1 MKKVLSKALLLTCAP
16 VMAQNISTA
25 SIDDILNSSKVIYG
39 DDDRVEVYQASA
51 AEQKLAASTAAMVE
65 ASSVTLVANQ
75 GTGEEY
81 YQLNDESLADGM
93 NVCEDERFASQPSA
107 AMCSGFLVAPDLLV
121 TAGHCVNS
129 KFDCQGNVWV
139 FDYNMDKETGKAK
152 TKVDPKNLY
161 KCAEIVNYKYG
172 WDTDNDYA
180 LIQLDRVVE
189 GRDALEIR
197 KEGAVQV
204 GEKITVIGHPS
215 GLPSK
220 VAGGAAVRSIE
231 PREYFVAN
239 LDTFGGNSGSAVF
252 NATTNVVEG
261 ILVRGEKDYVYD
273 DVRGCR
279 VVNECENDECR
290 GEDVTKITEI
300 NELIFIDELI
310 AAVKKADMD
319 TVGRILS
326 THFNPDMHDRKGNTA
341 LMVAVENNK
350 INVIKKLL
358 EECASST
365 KATLTKASPL
375 EYAFKNKKEEVIS
388 LFVEKM
394 ELDSAEAKM
403 AISFAIENDSDMIIK
418 AMIDKGLDLE
428 EQRHGNTLVAHAV
441 KFGSGKVAA
450 VLLES
455 GANKDVVVD
464 SVTPLLHKSI
474 GMKLTD
480 VAKQLIEMGSNINE
494 QSIGTGH
501 TALHEAIASNN
512 VEIVSTILENE
523 PNLKAQDLLGYTPMK
538 KARRLGRKEIKKMI
552 RKYKFNRFFA
562 RIFNK
567 N

>member
-1 MKKVLSKALLLTCAP
+1 MKKVLSKALLLTCSP
-16 VMAQNISTA
+16 VLAQNISTA
-25 SIDDILNSSKVIYG
+25 SIDDILNSTKVIYG

-290 GEDVTKITEI
+290 GEYVTKITEI

-319 TVGRILS
+319 TIERILS

-350 INVIKKLL
+350 IAVIKKLL
-358 EECASST
+358 EKGASST

-375 EYAFKNKKEEVIS
+375 EYAFKNKKEEVLA

-394 ELDSAEAKM
+394 DINSAEAKM

-428 EQRHGNTLVAHAV
+428 EQRHGNTLVAFAV
-441 KFGSGKVAA
+441 KFGNGKVAA

-480 VAKQLIEMGSNINE
+480 VAKQLIEIGSNINE

-512 VEIVSTILENE
+512 IEIISTILENE

>member
-1 MKKVLSKALLLTCAP
+1 MKKVLSKALLLTCSP
-16 VMAQNISTA
+16 VLAQNISTA
-25 SIDDILNSSKVIYG
+25 SIDDILNSTKVIYG

-172 WDTDNDYA
+172 WDIGNDYA

-189 GRDALEIR
+189 GREALEIR

-290 GEDVTKITEI
+290 GEYVTKITEI

-319 TVGRILS
+319 TIERILS

-350 INVIKKLL
+350 IAVIKKLL
-358 EECASST
+358 EKGASST

-375 EYAFKNKKEEVIS
+375 EYAFKNKKEEVLA

-394 ELDSAEAKM
+394 DINSAEAKM

-428 EQRHGNTLVAHAV
+428 EQRHGNTLVAFAV
-441 KFGSGKVAA
+441 KFGNGKVAA

-480 VAKQLIEMGSNINE
+480 VAKQLIEIGSNINE

-512 VEIVSTILENE
+512 IEIISTILENE